1 MNYIFSLMSGIC
13 LLFFFSNTGY
23 AQDNKAGDIIQG
35 PFKTDLFP
43 GGEIF
48 FENGQQNINECHS
61 IDFILK
67 YKNNNQFKITKID
80 EYEIDPFCPEL
91 LSVFFYKLHNQQYIF
106 TIIKRHFD
114 VLTEHVDMDS
124 YDILAYT
131 KNNNGVLVKDKK
143 ISDNPDLTGE
153 EGLQF
158 NKKVTFKYKTAAD
171 VKRYLRQKYQ

>member
-1 MNYIFSLMSGIC
+1 M
-13 LLFFFSNTGY
+13 
-23 AQDNKAGDIIQG
+23 
-35 PFKTDLFP
+35 
-43 GGEIF
+43 
-48 FENGQQNINECHS
+48 
-61 IDFILK
+61 
-67 YKNNNQFKITKID
+67 
-80 EYEIDPFCPEL
+80 
-91 LSVFFYKLHNQQYIF
+91 SVFFYKLHNQQYIF